1 LALPANTDRHNQRA
15 IHQLLSGNI
24 DPDSEPEGD
33 GGDDG
38 SANSEVRILRKEV
51 NELRE
56 KFGQLKGR
64 VDSLPEVIQRDLKM
78 FKDDL
83 IRELSYSLG
92 QRFGQIDQNILDM
105 DKKMVEMDSD
115 IKALGV
121 AVAPLVQNIQNM
133 QISINQYFKTST
145 HNTLT

>member
-1 LALPANTDRHNQRA
+1 MALPANTDRQSQRA
-15 IHQLLSGNI
+15 IHQLLGGNI

-56 KFGQLKGR
+56 KFGHLKGR
-64 VDSLPEVIQRDLKM
+64 IDSLPEVIQRDLKM

-83 IRELSYSLG
+83 IRDLSYSLG

-105 DKKMVEMDSD
+105 DKKVVEMDSD

>member
-1 LALPANTDRHNQRA
+1 VALPANTDRQSQRA
-15 IHQLLSGNI
+15 IHQLLGGNI

-56 KFGQLKGR
+56 KFGHLKGR
-64 VDSLPEVIQRDLKM
+64 IDSLPEVIQRDLKM

-83 IRELSYSLG
+83 IRDLSYSLG

-105 DKKMVEMDSD
+105 DKKVVEMDSD